1 MPYRY
6 GDERVREWMKEHKK
20 ETAAVQRRYD
30 ELKALSV
37 KQLLKMAPDEVVSK
51 VRDVLITG
59 IIKSG

>member
-1 MPYRY
+1 
-6 GDERVREWMKEHKK
+6 MKEHKK

-37 KQLLKMAPDEVVSK
+37 KQLLKMAPDEVVAK